1 MAYIAFKEGKLRERG
16 QSVRR
21 DMGERIW
28 TYREPSSCENLISAS
43 LSV

>member
-1 MAYIAFKEGKLRERG
+1 
-16 QSVRR
+16 VRR

-43 LSV
+43 LSVWNI